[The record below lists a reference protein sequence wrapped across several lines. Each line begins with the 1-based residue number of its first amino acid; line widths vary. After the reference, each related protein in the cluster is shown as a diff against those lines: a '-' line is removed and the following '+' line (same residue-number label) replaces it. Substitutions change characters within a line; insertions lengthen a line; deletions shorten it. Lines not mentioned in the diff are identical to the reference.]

1 MCAFVYTAPNSKE
14 FIAIAGKARP
24 NARVSCCSSVL
35 VMVRSSVV
43 SSLGHWACYV
53 QVFNTKCEPI
63 FDFGSDAHNV
73 AYFSPQGRFLLLA
86 VSTLV
91 SRVLS

>member
-1 MCAFVYTAPNSKE
+1 MLSH
-14 FIAIAGKARP
+14 R
-24 NARVSCCSSVL
+24 RD
-35 VMVRSSVV
+35 VV
-43 SSLGHWACYV
+43 PDYL

-86 VSTLV
+86 VSSLV

>member
-1 MCAFVYTAPNSKE
+1 MYTAPNSKE

-24 NARVSCCSSVL
+24 NARVSCCSAVS
-35 VMVRSSVV
+35 VMVSSVV
-43 SSLGHWACYV
+43 SSLGHCACYV

-91 SRVLS
+91 SRVFP